1 VNSTL
6 NSFRANGRLGSVGI
20 AAVFF
25 VATTAI
31 LMLRQE
37 VIEYRPGQFVQHNI
51 TSRVDFDF
59 ADADQLARLR
69 EQARQLEPRVY
80 RPTSADYW
88 AAFQNE
94 LMALP
99 DRATTDPGSLPAF
112 SAYAG
117 TLRPQFNQAV
127 QLFVDNLRQRL
138 TNSAAPLVVLPAD
151 QRQQELNGST
161 DVNSSRAITLS
172 PSTRVNVA
180 GGTYAAAADLPPEV
194 LSQLR
199 GLADPIPRE
208 LRPAVVQMAYAF
220 LQHHPTHELDL
231 AATTTAQDRAF
242 ADVLPSDAVAHYTHD
257 TVIVPGGVISDRDW
271 QVLQAENAAY
281 IATEQG
287 AWTKQLAGTALTVLC
302 LTAVLAAYVTRYQSR
317 IIRNHIRAVVLA
329 ALITSM
335 LLISALAGTGSGPL
349 YFYGFGIAPTIL
361 TAIILT
367 IAYDQRF
374 AIGVASVEAVLVTSA
389 LNEGISFFLILL
401 IGVLVSCFL
410 LDDVRTR
417 SKLVEVG
424 GAAAIAMMVVTA
436 AGGLNSLEAVPF
448 VIQNTLYAGAAGLA
462 AGFIALGILPFV
474 ERVFHIT
481 TSMTLLELGDASQPL
496 LKRLAFEAPG
506 TYNHSLQVA
515 TLSEAAAEAIGA
527 NALACRV
534 GAYYHDVGKLIKADY
549 FAENQP
555 PDGTSRHINLSP
567 NVSLLIIL
575 SHVKDGLELARQH
588 HLPATILQF
597 IQQHHGTTLVE
608 FFYKEAC
615 RLMNPMGA
623 QVPETEFRYPGPKPK
638 CRETAILMLADCVE
652 SACRAMP
659 QPNAERMETLVH
671 ELVLRRLR
679 DGQFDECDL
688 TLRDL
693 DRVEHSLAKTLL
705 GVYHGRLA
713 YPSMAA
719 YEPPSTPQPPTPS
732 PARKLA

>member
-1 VNSTL
+1 MS
-6 NSFRANGRLGSVGI
+6 SRWSHFRANGGLASLGI

-25 VATTAI
+25 AATTGI
-31 LMLRQE
+31 LMLRQD
-37 VIEYRPGQFVQHNI
+37 VIDYRPGQLVQHNI

-59 ADADQLARLR
+59 GDADQLARLR
-69 EQARQLEPRVY
+69 EQARQFEPRVY

-88 AAFQNE
+88 GAFQNE
-94 LMALP
+94 LVALP
-99 DRATTDPGSLPAF
+99 DRTVADTSDLHALWT
-112 SAYAG
+112 YAG
-117 TLRPQFNQAV
+117 KFRPQYNQAV
-127 QLFVDNLRQRL
+127 QIYVDNLRQRL
-138 TNSAAPLVVLPAD
+138 TTGGGPLVMLPAD
-151 QRQQELNGST
+151 QRQQELNGPADLISA
-161 DVNSSRAITLS
+161 RAITLS
-172 PSTRVNVA
+172 PATRVNA
-180 GGTYAAAADLPPEV
+180 AAGTYSTAADLPPEV
-194 LSQLR
+194 LTQLR
-199 GLADPIPRE
+199 VLAEAFPRD
-208 LRPAVVQMAYAF
+208 LRPAVQQLACVYIQS
-220 LQHHPTHELDL
+220 HPTHELDL
-231 AATTTAQDRAF
+231 AATETAQDRAA
-242 ADVLPSDAVAHYTHD
+242 ADVLPADAVAHYTHD
-257 TVIVPGGVISDRDW
+257 TVIVPGGVITDRDW

-281 IATEQG
+281 LATEQG
-287 AWTKQLAGTALTVLC
+287 AWLKQLFGTALTMLS
-302 LTAVLAAYVTRYQSR
+302 LTAVLGAYVVRYQSR

-329 ALITSM
+329 ALVTSM
-335 LLISALAGTGSGPL
+335 LLISALAGAGSGPL

-374 AIGVASVEAVLVTSA
+374 AIGVSSIEAVLVTFA

-401 IGVLVSCFL
+401 VGVLVSCFL
-410 LDDVRTR
+410 LNDVRTR

-436 AGGLNSLEAVPF
+436 AGGLNSQDALRF

-534 GAYYHDVGKLIKADY
+534 GAYYHDIGKLAKSDY

-575 SHVKDGLELARQH
+575 SHVKDGMELARQH

-608 FFYKEAC
+608 FFYHEAC
-615 RLMNPMGA
+615 RLMNPTGA

-638 CRETAILMLADCVE
+638 CRETAILMMADCVE

-659 QPNAERMETLVH
+659 QPNAGRLETLVH
-671 ELVLRRLR
+671 ELLKRRLQ
-679 DGQFDECDL
+679 DGQFAECDL

-693 DRVEHSLAKTLL
+693 ERVERSLSKTLL
-705 GVYHGRLA
+705 GIYHGRLA

-719 YEPPSTPQPPTPS
+719 HETRSSPESPS
-732 PARKLA
+732 PSSARKLA